1 MALTQA
7 IPITRHPY
15 ADGSYKKMLIDGNWV
30 DAASG
35 KRFETHNPATGELL
49 ATVAEGDAEDVNRAV
64 AAARRAFEGPW
75 SKVKPFERQALL
87 LKLADLVE
95 KNFEELSQLDT
106 LDMGAP
112 NSRTRGNKLRVLGM
126 LRYYAGQA
134 TALHGETIENSLPG
148 EIFSYTL
155 KEPVGVVGAIIP
167 WNGPL
172 AASVWKIGPAI
183 ATGCTVILKPAE
195 EAPLTSLR
203 LGELAMEAG
212 IPPGVVNVVPGYGE
226 TAGAALASHPDV
238 DKVAFT
244 GSHVTGQSIVKASAG
259 NLKRVS
265 LELGG
270 KSPDIVFA
278 DADLDAAV
286 PGAAMAVFANS
297 GQICSAGTRLF
308 VESKVYDEFVG
319 RVAECGKKLQVGNGL
334 DPNTQIGPLVSAQ
347 QMERVSGYLA
357 LDQKEGA
364 KALAGGAPLTEGA
377 LSKGYFVPPTVFAN
391 VQDNMRIAQEEIFGP
406 VISAISFKDTDKLIQ
421 RANATTFGL
430 GSGVGTKDVSK
441 AHPAATRAWQT
452 AKVFELHTFV
462 ILEGAL
468 AGYPLTDV
476 RAILYDGKYH
486 DVDSSEMSFKIAGRE
501 ALKSGDHF
509 LLAMHE
515 FPDGDALGSS
525 LGLFCALG
533 EMGKERGDER
543 GGTRAPLPQRHRRTA
558 AQRAAVAPAIP
569 ARAARD
575 AAGPSGDWSP
585 PGVALDRAAG
595 AGAAAR
601 VRGRGDGVRRGRC
614 DRRQQPAAEYPRPQC
629 RGNSDLRRRR
639 IHLDRE
645 PRRRRDRAA
654 GGGRR
659 RSRWL
664 SRRRLVRRRDGCP
677 ADLPRRAP
685 LVREANERDRPEDR
699 RSEVDRPR
707 REGVRGGGRHDPPG
721 RTGCG
726 CPPDSRPSL
735 LLLGRRKHLAGERD
749 R

>member
-1 MALTQA
+1 MAVTQA

-15 ADGSYKKMLIDGNWV
+15 ADGSYKKMLIDGKWV

-49 ATVAEGDAEDVNRAV
+49 ATVAEGDAEDINRAV
-64 AAARRAFEGPW
+64 TAARRAFEGTW
-75 SKVKPFERQALL
+75 SKVKPFERQHLL

-112 NSRTRGNKLRVLGM
+112 ISRTRGNKLRVLGM

-172 AASVWKIGPAI
+172 GASVWKIGPAI

-203 LGELAMEAG
+203 LAELCMEAG
-212 IPPGVVNVVPGYGE
+212 IPPGVVNVVPGFGE
-226 TAGAALASHPDV
+226 TAGAALASHAGV

-244 GSHVTGQSIVKASAG
+244 GSHVTGQSIVRASAG

-308 VESKVYDEFVG
+308 VEQQVYDEFVG
-319 RVAECGKKLQVGNGL
+319 RVAEFGKKLQVGNGL
-334 DPNTQIGPLVSAQ
+334 DPNTQIGPLVSEQ
-347 QMERVSGYLA
+347 QLERVSDYLA
-357 LDQKEGA
+357 IGQKEGA
-364 KALAGGAPLTEGA
+364 KALAGGARLTEGA

-406 VISAISFKDTDKLIQ
+406 VISAISFRDPDELIQ

-430 GSGVGTKDVSK
+430 GSGVWTRDVGK
-441 AHPAATRAWQT
+441 AHRVAKALRAGSVWVNCYQAMDPA
-452 AKVFELHTFV
+452 VPF
-462 ILEGAL
+462 G
-468 AGYPLTDV
+468 GY
-476 RAILYDGKYH
+476 K
-486 DVDSSEMSFKIAGRE
+486 MSGYGRE
-501 ALKSGDHF
+501 SGKQH
-509 LLAMHE
+509 LEEYLNVKAVWI
-515 FPDGDALGSS
+515 
-525 LGLFCALG
+525 
-533 EMGKERGDER
+533 K
-543 GGTRAPLPQRHRRTA
+543 TA
-558 AQRAAVAPAIP
+558 
-569 ARAARD
+569 
-575 AAGPSGDWSP
+575 
-585 PGVALDRAAG
+585 
-595 AGAAAR
+595 
-601 VRGRGDGVRRGRC
+601 
-614 DRRQQPAAEYPRPQC
+614 
-629 RGNSDLRRRR
+629 
-639 IHLDRE
+639 
-645 PRRRRDRAA
+645 
-654 GGGRR
+654 
-659 RSRWL
+659 
-664 SRRRLVRRRDGCP
+664 
-677 ADLPRRAP
+677 
-685 LVREANERDRPEDR
+685 
-699 RSEVDRPR
+699 
-707 REGVRGGGRHDPPG
+707 
-721 RTGCG
+721 
-726 CPPDSRPSL
+726 
-735 LLLGRRKHLAGERD
+735 
-749 R
+749 